1 MDSACAGMTE
11 AEREEDGSHREK
23 LLSIMAARIQA
34 IIEREGV
41 FRVSKDAGC
50 FVASV

>member
-41 FRVSKDAGC
+41 FRVPKDAGC